1 MDAPPIASIGALIGD
16 PARALMLSAL
26 MDGRARTASELA
38 DRAGITRQT
47 ASAHLA
53 KLTDGGL
60 LSPERQGRHRYFQL
74 RSEEVAS
81 VLESLMVLGHQLPR
95 EHRSGRPQSPER
107 CARTCYD
114 HLAGRLGVELLEGLD
129 KGGYLE
135 TRSAELFLS
144 PSGEELFDRLGIDWC
159 GLRRGR
165 RSYARLCLD
174 WSERRHHL
182 AGALGAALLCHFLDG
197 DWIRRRPGS
206 RAVVITS
213 KGRKAFKHW
222 FNLSL

>member
-1 MDAPPIASIGALIGD
+1 MDAPPIASVSALIGD

-60 LSPERQGRHRYFQL
+60 LSLEHQGRHRYFQL
-74 RSEEVAS
+74 RCEEVAS
-81 VLESLMVLGHQLPR
+81 VLESLMVLGHRLPR
-95 EHRSGRPQSPER
+95 GEREPHSPVR

-114 HLAGRLGVELLEGLD
+114 HLAGRLGVELLESLSE
-129 KGGYLE
+129 KGHLE
-135 TRSAELFLS
+135 TRTAQLS
-144 PSGEELFDRLGIDWC
+144 LSSSGEELFARLGIDWR
-159 GLRRGR
+159 GLQCGR

-182 AGALGAALLCHFLDG
+182 AGALGAALLHHFLDS
-197 DWIRRRPGS
+197 DWIRRQADS
-206 RAVVITS
+206 RAVVLTA
-213 KGRKAFKHW
+213 KGRKAFKQW
-222 FNLSL
+222 FDLSL